1 MNTVTI
7 DDAAHHIQA
16 YLRNEISIA
25 DLVDWAEQ
33 AMMEAEFEPGYE
45 PVLRDITTRLGVADV
60 HEFGLT
66 WHEWEQMLHELGY
79 QARIEVVRR

>member
-1 MNTVTI
+1 MKTVTI
-7 DDAAHHIQA
+7 DDAAQHIQA
-16 YLRNEISIA
+16 YLKNEISLET
-25 DLVDWAEQ
+25 LVDWAEQ
-33 AMMEAEFEPGYE
+33 AMMEAEFEPE
-45 PVLRDITTRLGVADV
+45 HERILRDITARLGVADA